1 MKVAII
7 GSREIGSFSV
17 RDMLPHIPANA
28 TGLVSGGAI
37 GIDTLAEQ
45 AAKQLGLPIEIFAPD
60 YEANGRLA
68 PLIRNQQ
75 IVERADLLLAFWDM
89 SSRGTAHTLNSCVQL
104 GTPFRIVS
112 ISSYL

>member
-17 RDMLPHIPANA
+17 RDMLPHIPENT

-37 GIDTLAEQ
+37 GIDSLAEQ
-45 AAKQLGLPIEIFAPD
+45 AARQLGLPIEIISPD
-60 YEANGRLA
+60 YDTNGRLA
-68 PLIRNQQ
+68 PLIRNHK
-75 IVERADLLLAFWDM
+75 IVESADLLLAFWDM
-89 SSRGTAHTLNSCVQL
+89 SSHGTAHTLNSCVQS